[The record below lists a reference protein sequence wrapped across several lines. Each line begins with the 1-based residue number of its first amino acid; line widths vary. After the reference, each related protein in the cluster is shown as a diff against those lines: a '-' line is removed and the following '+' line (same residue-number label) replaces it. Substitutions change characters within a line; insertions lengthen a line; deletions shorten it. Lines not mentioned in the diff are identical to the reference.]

1 MVQAPTSIAETAR
14 RAIIVLGMHR
24 SGTSALAGALG
35 LLGGRLPARMM
46 PPWSSN
52 LKGHF
57 EPEYIVA
64 IHDRALL
71 AAGSSWSS
79 FDALRADWFQS
90 AAAVGFAD
98 ELVEA
103 VRQDYADAALFIVK
117 DPRMCRLMPLWRR
130 VLQKL
135 GARSSY
141 VILFRHPTEVAQ
153 SLEKRDGLSLAEG
166 YLLWVRHLLEAE
178 RDTRGAQRLFLRYAD
193 LLENPTGI
201 TDRIT
206 SQLIEERHVDEEK
219 RKPVDVE
226 TFIEP
231 AMRHHLAE
239 EEEINVPAYS
249 FLRLHDIYEAYK
261 VLARCPDDEQAQRQ
275 LDDIR
280 ATFDV
285 AVTAFHPLLARKAE
299 TIADREA
306 RIAALSNQVKTLGQ
320 ALAARDAEIA
330 FMQTKVSALF
340 ASRSWRATAPL
351 RNAGR
356 FLRRVGNRSKCAVVV
371 ILRIVSRGSGKH
383 LGCSE

>member
-1 MVQAPTSIAETAR
+1 MIQAPTSIAETAR

-178 RDTRGAQRLFLRYAD
+178 RETRGAQRLFLRYAD

-219 RKPVDVE
+219 RKSGDVA

-275 LDDIR
+275 LDHVR

-299 TIADREA
+299 TIADHEA
-306 RIAALSNQVKTLGQ
+306 RIAALSNQVETLGQ
-320 ALAARDAEIA
+320 ALAARDTAIA
-330 FMQTKVSALF
+330 S
-340 ASRSWRATAPL
+340 P
-351 RNAGR
+351 
-356 FLRRVGNRSKCAVVV
+356 
-371 ILRIVSRGSGKH
+371 
-383 LGCSE
+383 